1 MLINHTND
9 PTIALLVDQTRRAE
23 NSGPR
28 LAALHR
34 DVGRALARDV
44 GRGLELELCDITHP
58 TGQPSAGWRL
68 KRQPRIYA
76 MMRAGLFLAE
86 GIWEMIPG
94 AKLIP
99 LHGSE
104 SIPETDTEHPIIIV
118 DSVINSGKSVRAL
131 LGHFAEHQNIKVVT
145 LVGYEE
151 TMVALEE
158 EFPNVTFVAARL
170 SLRTYVG
177 KGRTDTGARLFG
189 TTDLES

>member
-23 NSGPR
+23 NSGPQ

-34 DVGRALARDV
+34 NVGRALARDV

-58 TGQPSAGWRL
+58 TGLPSVGWRL

-86 GIWEMIPG
+86 GIWEMIPE
-94 AKLIP
+94 AKLIL

-104 SIPETDTEHPIIIV
+104 SIHETDTEHPIIIV

-131 LGHFAEHQNIKVVT
+131 LGQFAQHENITIVT

-151 TMVALEE
+151 TMAALEG
-158 EFPNVTFVAARL
+158 EFPNVSFVAARV
-170 SLRTYVG
+170 SVRTYVG
-177 KGRTDTGARLFG
+177 RGSTDTGARLFG
-189 TTDLES
+189 TTDLE